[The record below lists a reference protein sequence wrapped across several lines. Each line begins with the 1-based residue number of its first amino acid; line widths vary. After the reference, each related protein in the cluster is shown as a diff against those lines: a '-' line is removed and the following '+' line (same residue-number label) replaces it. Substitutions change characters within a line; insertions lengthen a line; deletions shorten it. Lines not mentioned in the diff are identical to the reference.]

1 MHQAKTL
8 KIQGVDRIDTNSDW
22 QTAAAQRRFVLR
34 TPAARSRQRKER
46 SRMKIVALE
55 EHFIMPREAQS
66 LPPGAHRGNDRER
79 LLGFDVV
86 AELLDLGERRL
97 AAMDAAGIDVQVLS
111 HNQPGCQAF
120 DAAAAIPLAR
130 EVNDLLFEAVKAHP
144 DRFAGLAALPTA
156 DPAAAVK
163 ELDRAIT
170 RLGFKGAMINGH
182 TRGSFLDDKKFWCIF
197 EGAQALGVPIYLHP
211 SRPQSAVMKAYFEGY
226 DELALAAWGFGIE
239 TGAHFLRLVFAGVF
253 DAFPDLT
260 FILGHL
266 GEGLP
271 FMLHRINDQTRLAA
285 ARRGLQKT
293 PAEYLTENLVVTG
306 SGNFSAP
313 AFLCTVMALGVDNVL
328 FSVDWPYESNV
339 AAVEFLKRQPLA
351 PHDLE
356 KVAHLNAER
365 ILRL

>member
-1 MHQAKTL
+1 
-8 KIQGVDRIDTNSDW
+8 
-22 QTAAAQRRFVLR
+22 
-34 TPAARSRQRKER
+34 
-46 SRMKIVALE
+46 MKIIALE
-55 EHFIMPREAQS
+55 EHFILPREEQN
-66 LPPGAHRGNDRER
+66 LPPGAQRGNDREK

-86 AELLDLGERRL
+86 AELLDVGKRRI
-97 AAMDAAGIDVQVLS
+97 AAMDAAGIDIQVIS
-111 HNQPGCQAF
+111 HNQPGCQSL
-120 DAAAAIPLAR
+120 DAASAIPVAR
-130 EVNDLLFEAVKAHP
+130 EANDLMFEAIKAHP

-170 RLGFKGAMINGH
+170 RLGLRGAMINGH
-182 TRGSFLDDKKFWCIF
+182 TRGSFLDDKRFWCLF
-197 EGAQALGVPIYLHP
+197 ECAEAHGVPIYLHP
-211 SRPQSAVMKAYFEGY
+211 SPPLPAVMKAYFAGY
-226 DELALAAWGFGIE
+226 EELALAAWGFGIE

-253 DAFPDLT
+253 DAFPKLT

-285 ARRGLQKT
+285 ARRGLKKT
-293 PAEYLTENLVVTG
+293 PAQYLTENMVVTL

-313 AFLCTVMALGVDNVL
+313 AFLCAVTALGVQNVL

-339 AAVEFLKRQPLA
+339 TAVEFLKRQPLSR
-351 PHDLE
+351 HDQE
-356 KVAHLNAER
+356 KIAHRNAER